1 MKKITEILG
10 EMLGTEITVRGE
22 TATIEFDLRGELN
35 YTGDG
40 VYLLS
45 MENPNLETGMNQF
58 RFMESDVKSA
68 IARRAGGRI
77 WIKLN

>member
-1 MKKITEILG
+1 MNKISETLG
-10 EMLGTEITVRGE
+10 KMLGTSVTIHGE
-22 TATIEFDLRGELN
+22 AGTIEFDLRGELN

-77 WIKLN
+77 QIKIN